1 VTARKVPT
9 TGNANYLTLRD
20 RRRVMLVDD
29 IRKGITMRL
38 SVVGSV
44 EEIIGFYDLEPPLK
58 VATTRDT
65 LQALFTH

>member
-1 VTARKVPT
+1 
-9 TGNANYLTLRD
+9 
-20 RRRVMLVDD
+20 MLVDD